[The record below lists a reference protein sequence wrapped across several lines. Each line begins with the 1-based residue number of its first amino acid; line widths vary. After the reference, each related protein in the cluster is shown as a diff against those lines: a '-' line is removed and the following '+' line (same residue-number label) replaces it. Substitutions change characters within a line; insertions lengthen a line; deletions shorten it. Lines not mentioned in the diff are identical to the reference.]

1 MSAKFFILY
10 GKTEK
15 STITP
20 HLADE
25 VEVIRMATMNDPEF
39 KPGLH
44 ETTAARIAAADKIL
58 QGAYKSWALFEGT
71 PEGMAEFLE
80 VAAEEEDLVFIHAL
94 EVAQEYI
101 EDAQRALAVALTEAQ
116 QKAMDR
122 VQFPIAGDK
131 AGFAKYQER
140 ISNIR
145 DLSIK
150 ALYEYV
156 ENGDEIPE

>member
-10 GKTEK
+10 GKTKE

-39 KPGLH
+39 KPGLY
-44 ETTAARIAAADKIL
+44 ETTAARIAAADNVL
-58 QGAYKSWALFEGT
+58 HGAYSSWALFEGT
-71 PEGMAEFLE
+71 PEGMAELLE
-80 VAAEEEDLVFIHAL
+80 VAAEQDELVAIHAL
-94 EVAQEYI
+94 EVAQEFI
-101 EDAQRALAVALTEAQ
+101 EDAQRALAVAFTEAQ
-116 QKAMDR
+116 QRAMDR

-140 ISNIR
+140 ISDIR

-150 ALYEYV
+150 SLYEYV
-156 ENGDEIPE
+156 ENNDEFPE

>member
-10 GKTEK
+10 GKTEE

-20 HLADE
+20 RLVDE
-25 VEVIRMATMNDPEF
+25 VEVISRATTNDPEF
-39 KPGLH
+39 KPGLY
-44 ETTAARIAAADKIL
+44 ETTAARVAAADKIL
-58 QGAYKSWALFEGT
+58 QGTYSSWALFEGT

-80 VAAEEEDLVFIHAL
+80 VAAEQAELVAIHAL
-94 EVAQEYI
+94 EIAQDYI
-101 EDAQRALAVALTEAQ
+101 EDAQRALAVAFTEAQ

-131 AGFAKYQER
+131 AAFGIYQAKIAE
-140 ISNIR
+140 IR

-150 ALYEYV
+150 SLYEYV

>member
-10 GKTEK
+10 SKTGK
-15 STITP
+15 SSVTP

-39 KPGLH
+39 KPGLY
-44 ETTAARIAAADKIL
+44 ETMAARIAEAGNIL
-58 QGAYKSWALFEGT
+58 QGAYSSWALFEGT

-80 VAAEEEDLVFIHAL
+80 VAAQGDSLAAIHAL
-94 EVAQEYI
+94 EVAHEYV
-101 EDAQRALAVALTEAQ
+101 EDAQKALAVAFTEAQ
-116 QKAMDR
+116 QKAMER

-131 AGFAKYQER
+131 QGFTKYQER
-140 ISNIR
+140 ISSIR

-156 ENGDEIPE
+156 ENGDEFPE